1 MILYAESSAV
11 LSWLLGEPAA
21 PLVRR
26 ELAAAELV
34 LTSDLTAVECRRGL
48 VRAVKA
54 GRLREGVAADRAA
67 RLLAANAEWNQIR
80 LELPILERAGAP
92 FPVEPVGTLD
102 AIHLSSALTA
112 RASLGPVAM
121 LSLDHSVRQVAAALG
136 FDLLPGELSQ
146 VEGGRSESK

>member
-11 LSWLLGEPAA
+11 LCWLLGEGAA
-21 PLVRR
+21 PQVRHG
-26 ELAAAELV
+26 LASAELV
-34 LTSDLTAVECRRGL
+34 LTSELTAVECRRGL
-48 VRAVKA
+48 VRAVRA

-80 LELPILERAGAP
+80 LESPILERAGAP

-112 RASLGPVAM
+112 RAGLGPVAM

-136 FDLLPGELSQ
+136 FALLPETIPQ
-146 VEGGRSESK
+146 